1 MRTPKQLLNITGG
14 ETMLRETVARL
25 LPVFAERNCWV
36 VTNSEQASAVRRE
49 LPRVPASHILAEP
62 VGRNT
67 AAAIALAAIHLAHQH
82 GDALMAV
89 LSSDAHIAN
98 VKKYRSL
105 LRVAL
110 QHASAPG
117 HLVVF
122 GVPPTRPETGY
133 GYIERGLRVAAKSSS
148 EIFTVRRFTEKPEA
162 ALARRYVASGKYFW
176 NAGMFFWRVST
187 FLELLRRFLPATHA
201 ALAELAK
208 TIGTPRCASAL
219 QKIYPQLDNISV
231 DYAIVEPASKSRQPS
246 SPTSNSTSSS
256 VSFSA
261 SASSATAAWAS
272 KSVSAARSASVPASA
287 STPAYL
293 SASGS
298 RAASASKSVPAAN
311 SASVAASASAPA
323 HLSASASSAAAARRK
338 RAGVDFAEPSVSV
351 IPAEIGWSDIGTW
364 NAVYELLAKPG
375 ANFSAS
381 PAFALDATGN
391 FFWSPKKF
399 VAALGVHDLV
409 LVETS
414 DAILLCP
421 RNRSQDV
428 SKIVKWLEQQKLK
441 PLL

>member
-62 VGRNT
+62 IGRNT

-208 TIGTPRCASAL
+208 TIGTPRYASAL

-246 SPTSNSTSSS
+246 SPTSNSASAS

-261 SASSATAAWAS
+261 SAFLAGASDAT
-272 KSVSAARSASVPASA
+272 
-287 STPAYL
+287 
-293 SASGS
+293 
-298 RAASASKSVPAAN
+298 
-311 SASVAASASAPA
+311 
-323 HLSASASSAAAARRK
+323 SASASSAAAARRK